1 MTVWQGNQPAQ
12 VEFLRHFA
20 PGWYLYEG
28 GYGAGKSW
36 AGARKLIA
44 AHLANACPSA
54 VYAPTYGDLWR
65 ICVPELCRAIEE
77 LGQVPKVCPHGS
89 ATRPF
94 PHVMLGA
101 EPIIVQSADDPAR
114 VAGYEIGAAWLDEG
128 ARLPES
134 ASVPQRDAPTQIRAR
149 LRHPRAKLGLFGFV
163 TTTPEGTET
172 WVQRDFREKPQP
184 RHWAFRGR
192 TAANTA
198 LTPEYAV
205 SIRAAFGEELAQQ
218 YLEGIAVDY
227 RRDVAHPTFRAEGT
241 DCHVTEA
248 ADWPASGKVTAHVGA
263 DFNVSPLCWIA
274 GWLQGDT
281 FNVSDEL
288 VVDDFAQVDDAMR
301 RANDKGWGQH
311 GPVTI
316 HPDRSGAARNRVGD
330 PECTVIEREARRL
343 KWTAEVLTYGANPP
357 VNQRINLVSRALRDG
372 CGVARLRIHPR
383 CRRLIDEMKRTGR
396 KGSGYDPG
404 KEGKRGHILDALGY
418 ALWDVQ
424 QPAKVEAAGLK
435 L

>member
-1 MTVWQGNQPAQ
+1 MVEWRGNQPAQ

-20 PGWYLYEG
+20 PGWYLYTG
-28 GYGAGKSW
+28 GYGAGKTF
-36 AGARKLIA
+36 AGARKLIV
-44 AHLANACPSA
+44 AHLANGCPSA
-54 VYAPTYGDLWR
+54 IYAPTYGDLWR
-65 ICVPELCRAIEE
+65 VCVPELCRAIEE
-77 LGQVPKVCPHGS
+77 LGQAPKVCPHGS
-89 ATRPF
+89 VMRDY
-94 PHVMLGA
+94 PHVMLGGQ
-101 EPIIVQSADDPAR
+101 PIIIQSADDPGR
-114 VAGYEIGAAWLDEG
+114 IAGYEVGALWVDEG
-128 ARLPES
+128 ARVPES
-134 ASVPQRDAPTQIRAR
+134 SDVPQRDAPTQIRAR
-149 LRHPRAKLGLFGFV
+149 LRHPGAKLGLFGLI

-172 WVQRDFREKPQP
+172 WVQRDFYDKRQP
-184 RHWAFRGR
+184 RHFAFRGSTR
-192 TAANTA
+192 LNVA

-205 SIRAAFGEELAQQ
+205 SIRAAYGEELAQQ
-218 YLEGIAVDY
+218 YLEGVAVDY
-227 RRDVAHPTFRAEGT
+227 RRDVAHPTFKAEGP

-248 ADWPASGKVTAHVGA
+248 ADWPASGKVTVQVGA

-288 VVDDFAQVDDAMR
+288 VVDDFAQVDDAMA
-301 RANDKGWGQH
+301 RADAKGWGKR
-311 GPVTI
+311 GPVVI

-396 KGSGYDPG
+396 KGSGYDAG